1 MDIGAIERRF
11 ELLVGSLQ
19 DSDGAHKLLAEIR
32 LLQFYAGRSAP
43 SAARRGGTGME
54 FCNVP

>member
-1 MDIGAIERRF
+1 MTVKAPKYLPERRRVDIGAIERRL

-32 LLQFYAGRSAP
+32 LL
-43 SAARRGGTGME
+43 
-54 FCNVP
+54 